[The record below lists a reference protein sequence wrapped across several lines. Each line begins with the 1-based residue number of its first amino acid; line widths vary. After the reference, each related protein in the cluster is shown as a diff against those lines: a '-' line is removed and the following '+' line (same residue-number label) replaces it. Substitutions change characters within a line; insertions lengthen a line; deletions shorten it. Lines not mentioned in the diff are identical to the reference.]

1 MPTYDYKC
9 TKCDHGFE
17 LFQSMSEEPA
27 KKCPEC
33 GGLVRRLVSGGK
45 GLIFKGSGFYLTDYV
60 KNKDTKKESK
70 KNNGVE
76 KKKTKSD
83 STKKNTPKSK
93 TTEKK

>member
-1 MPTYDYKC
+1 
-9 TKCDHGFE
+9 
-17 LFQSMSEEPA
+17 MSEEPA

-70 KNNGVE
+70 INKAEE

-93 TTEKK
+93 TIEKK